1 MLFLCFKIFLAR
13 ILDVSIGTIR
23 TMFIVKGNKIIASI
37 FAFFELIIWYYAARE
52 ALNTDIDSILIPISY
67 ALGFGV
73 GTYLGIAINNKL
85 LNPLYEIEIYLE
97 KYNHELDKFKPFIIK
112 DNNYYRISVIMNRK
126 NLNQSKNTFKQ
137 LKNANIYIKDI
148 KKMI

>member
-126 NLNQSKNTFKQ
+126 NLYQSKNTFKQ

>member
-112 DNNYYRISVIMNRK
+112 DKNYYRISVIMNRK
-126 NLNQSKNTFKQ
+126 NLYQSKNTFKQ

>member
-112 DNNYYRISVIMNRK
+112 DKNYYRISVIMNRK

>member
-1 MLFLCFKIFLAR
+1 MIILCFKIFLAR
-13 ILDVSIGTIR
+13 ILDVTIGTIR

-52 ALNTDIDSILIPISY
+52 ALNTEINSILIPISY

-85 LNPLYEIEIYLE
+85 INPLYEIEIYLDA
-97 KYNHELDKFKPFIIK
+97 YNNELKEFNPFIIK
-112 DNNYYRISVIMNRK
+112 YKNKYRISIIINRK
-126 NLNQSKNTFKQ
+126 ELYKNINTFNN
-137 LKNANIYIKDI
+137 LKKAHIYIKDI
-148 KKMI
+148 KKLI

>member
-1 MLFLCFKIFLAR
+1 MLILCFKIFLAR
-13 ILDVSIGTIR
+13 ILDVTIGTIR

-52 ALNTDIDSILIPISY
+52 ALNTDIDSIFIPISY

-85 LNPLYEIEIYLE
+85 LNPLYEIEIYLNE
-97 KYNHELDKFKPFIIK
+97 YNHELDKFKPFIIK
-112 DNNYYRISVIMNRK
+112 NKNYYRLTIIMNRK
-126 NLNQSKNTFKQ
+126 KCFQNKNTFKKI
-137 LKNANIYIKDI
+137 KNANIYIKDI

>member
-1 MLFLCFKIFLAR
+1 MIILCFKIFLAR
-13 ILDVSIGTIR
+13 ILDVTIGTIR

-52 ALNTDIDSILIPISY
+52 ALNTEINSILIPISY

-85 LNPLYEIEIYLE
+85 INPLYEIEIYLDA
-97 KYNHELDKFKPFIIK
+97 YNNELKEFNPFIIK
-112 DNNYYRISVIMNRK
+112 YKNKYRISIIINRK
-126 NLNQSKNTFKQ
+126 ELYKNINTFNN
-137 LKNANIYIKDI
+137 LKKTHIYIKDI
-148 KKMI
+148 KKLI